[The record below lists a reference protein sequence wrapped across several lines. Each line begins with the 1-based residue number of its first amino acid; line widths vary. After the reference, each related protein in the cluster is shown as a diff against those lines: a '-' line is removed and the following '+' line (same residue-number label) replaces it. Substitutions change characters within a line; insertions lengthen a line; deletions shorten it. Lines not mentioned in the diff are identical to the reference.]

1 MIPNKYIYR
10 IHITT
15 YLGGR
20 GGGLN
25 KLQIIVDVVKPNKE
39 IITTKDGKLKLIPYS
54 RLLSEFYNYNR
65 YCLSEKWSGACLYN
79 KIPFVKNNKRNF
91 SKFINSWKEIR
102 NIDGN
107 TYITVD
113 FNKPLYIV
121 RAIKNAINIIIRKYN
136 APWLISK
143 ERQEACKQFI
153 QNINEKINE

>member
-15 YLGGR
+15 YLDKHEDN
-20 GGGLN
+20 LN
-25 KLQIIVDVVKPNKE
+25 KLRIVVVVVKPNEE
-39 IITTKDGKLKLIPYS
+39 IITTKDGKLKIIPYS
-54 RLLSEFYNYNR
+54 RLYFE
-65 YCLSEKWSGACLYN
+65 LYN

-107 TYITVD
+107 TFLTVD
-113 FNKPLYIV
+113 FNKPLYIG

-143 ERQEACKQFI
+143 WQQEACKQFI
-153 QNINEKINE
+153 QNINEIINE

>member
-15 YLGGR
+15 YLDKHEDK
-20 GGGLN
+20 LN
-25 KLQIIVDVVKPNKE
+25 KLRIVVDVVKPNEE
-39 IITTKDGKLKLIPYS
+39 IITTKDGKLKFIPYS
-54 RLLSEFYNYNR
+54 RLLFELYNNNR
-65 YCLSEKWSGACLYN
+65 YCLSEKWSSAGLDD

-91 SKFINSWKEIR
+91 SKFIKSWKEIR

-107 TYITVD
+107 TFLTVD

-143 ERQEACKQFI
+143 QRQEACKQFI
-153 QNINEKINE
+153 QNLNGIINE

>member
-15 YLGGR
+15 YLDKHEDN
-20 GGGLN
+20 LN
-25 KLQIIVDVVKPNKE
+25 KLRIVVDVVKPNEE
-39 IITTKDGKLKLIPYS
+39 IITTKDGKLKIIPYS
-54 RLLSEFYNYNR
+54 RLYFE
-65 YCLSEKWSGACLYN
+65 LYN

-107 TYITVD
+107 TFLTVD

-143 ERQEACKQFI
+143 QRQEACKQFI
-153 QNINEKINE
+153 QNLNDIINE

>member
-15 YLGGR
+15 YLDKHEDN
-20 GGGLN
+20 LN
-25 KLQIIVDVVKPNKE
+25 KLRIVVDVVKPNEE
-39 IITTKDGKLKLIPYS
+39 IITTKDGKLKIIPYS
-54 RLLSEFYNYNR
+54 RLYFELYNNNR
-65 YCLSEKWSGACLYN
+65 HYLSEKWSSAGLYN

-107 TYITVD
+107 TFLTVD
-113 FNKPLYIV
+113 FNKPLYIG

-143 ERQEACKQFI
+143 WQQEACKQFI
-153 QNINEKINE
+153 QNINEIINE